1 LICIACS
8 DNVVYTSDKKKAKVT
23 LTRNGLKKGKN
34 EVLSLLTKKQL
45 FTKAYDGNEVVDGK
59 ACPKCRA
66 KLYPTAFVK
75 LLKRGS
81 NEIQARFSKK
91 DMVHGSSNLQ
101 PPNYYG
107 ISNIVVAWKLVET
120 VDAMDDFNRQT
131 YAGKH
136 LGAIVNWKGMEQDEV
151 NTIIKKAQ
159 QQGNN
164 TLEYDAFS
172 KQYTASKGQSQVHL
186 ASTEAGIQYIS
197 ILDDFTKLQSL
208 EFYNKYGDI
217 FGMLYGVPPAYMNWA
232 QQGGGSKDP
241 SMQKDIILGGIRER
255 MDWMTNEFNYRV
267 LFLMGI
273 KDYGIR
279 FGSVSTKEDHRK
291 LQSEH
296 TKMTVRKLALD
307 ARVEGDFND
316 ENIFI
321 ITGKIEPEPVPEQLS
336 EFPKEESGQATNAR
350 NKRTK
355 ISDSSDQLVEG

>member
-1 LICIACS
+1 
-8 DNVVYTSDKKKAKVT
+8 
-23 LTRNGLKKGKN
+23 
-34 EVLSLLTKKQL
+34 
-45 FTKAYDGNEVVDGK
+45 
-59 ACPKCRA
+59 
-66 KLYPTAFVK
+66 
-75 LLKRGS
+75 
-81 NEIQARFSKK
+81 
-91 DMVHGSSNLQ
+91 
-101 PPNYYG
+101 
-107 ISNIVVAWKLVET
+107 
-120 VDAMDDFNRQT
+120 
-131 YAGKH
+131 
-136 LGAIVNWKGMEQDEV
+136 
-151 NTIIKKAQ
+151 
-159 QQGNN
+159 
-164 TLEYDAFS
+164 
-172 KQYTASKGQSQVHL
+172 
-186 ASTEAGIQYIS
+186 GIQYIS

-241 SMQKDIILGGIRER
+241 SMQKDIILGGVRER
-255 MDWMTNEFNYRV
+255 MDWITNEFNYRV

-273 KDYGIR
+273 KDYGIK

-316 ENIFI
+316 ENVFI
-321 ITGKIEPEPVPEQLS
+321 ITGKIEPEPVPQQLS